1 MMRNCSIICGID
13 FDVPLDCHI
22 SSLPVSC
29 RVPSLRYGMHL
40 SRNCHNDYDFTAG
53 FDAKFGGV
61 IRGKMNG
68 VRSRR
73 GNDVANRTVVPVGLR
88 LRQESQV

>member
-1 MMRNCSIICGID
+1 MMRNCSII
-13 FDVPLDCHI
+13 
-22 SSLPVSC
+22 SSLLVSC